1 MLRAPRFCIVFSL
14 VWKFDDQKNSLND
27 GHRPKA
33 DMAQLQL
40 CIAITNP
47 YHSSMPRP
55 PAPFRLSFRTLWV
68 GLLALALMVQPLV
81 AAIGEVHELSHAA
94 GSLSAVASHADD
106 HSSAQHADQAP
117 NEPES
122 NDAMHVLLHFAH
134 CCSQTPTTLGA
145 AQVQFLAIVGSDAPL
160 VAAAPLPLQASTND
174 VLRPPIAA

>member
-1 MLRAPRFCIVFSL
+1 MRNSPVT
-14 VWKFDDQKNSLND
+14 VDD
-27 GHRPKA
+27 PKRTSSFNV
-33 DMAQLQL
+33 QL
-40 CIAITNP
+40 CIAIATA
-47 YHSSMPRP
+47 YHSQMPRHT
-55 PAPFRLSFRTLWV
+55 ARFRLSFRTVWV

-94 GSLSAVASHADD
+94 GSLSAVAAHADD
-106 HSSAQHADQAP
+106 HSGAHHADQAP

-145 AQVQFLAIVGSDAPL
+145 AQVQLLAIAGSDAPL
-160 VAAAPLPLQASTND
+160 VAASPLPLQASTND